1 MPDRVSPVPA
11 EAALLHFTP
20 REWSLAFANAQLL
33 RLQLR
38 AAMSGRRVVVVYAR
52 RAVFAS

>member
-1 MPDRVSPVPA
+1 MDGFQTWKS
-11 EAALLHFTP
+11 
-20 REWSLAFANAQLL
+20 SLACASAQLL

-38 AAMSGRRVVVVYAR
+38 ASRTVRRVVVVYAR